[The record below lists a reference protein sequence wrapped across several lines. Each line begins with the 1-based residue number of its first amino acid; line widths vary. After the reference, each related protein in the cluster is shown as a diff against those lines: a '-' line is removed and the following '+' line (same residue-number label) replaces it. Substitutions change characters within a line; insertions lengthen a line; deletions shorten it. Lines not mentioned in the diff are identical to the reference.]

1 MSNNVGL
8 GSREWFHFYNLIIPW
23 RLFNFLLHFFDFCG
37 EEIYQCMTVCEGNL
51 EEMDDNAALANEF
64 ELTFSDLTPTELE
77 MLLRTHI
84 LWIGALRR
92 RPRPATDSLVSA

>member
-37 EEIYQCMTVCEGNL
+37 EEIYQWWHL
-51 EEMDDNAALANEF
+51 HDQPEELAVREAF
-64 ELTFSDLTPTELE
+64 FASA
-77 MLLRTHI
+77 
-84 LWIGALRR
+84 ALRR
-92 RPRPATDSLVSA
+92 KGKDSTYINTK